1 MKKLLA
7 ALLLTCM
14 AVSFSATITWRGYKE
29 ITSDV
34 TVSSTDNLIIEA
46 GTIVRFAPFVKLTVY
61 GEIKAMGTESE
72 PVLFAALDRGDTQWE
87 GITINS
93 MSGLNEFNYS
103 RFVFMNAATGS
114 GNAGMNLLQSNVTI
128 SNCFFRDNY
137 GENGGALKI
146 VGGNV
151 TVTGT
156 TFYYNGAPNGGGIYI
171 YNDSSNGPSSVNINN
186 SKFNHNDAWTA
197 GGAIYVMDNE
207 NSANNM
213 QVNISNCLMLDHYSG
228 NGGAFW
234 YESRGKIDMTFKK
247 SRIFSNSA
255 DYGSGIYMVFMPHAP
270 GNVLVQRFSNLLIFK
285 NGAWVSAAAYID
297 MGQTQ
302 NPHDIVFTN
311 MTIAYN
317 NIEAVKGSQKN
328 LPAGLHLKSNGNFL
342 KPANSILWGNTAN
355 MEPANFMID
364 DTTMP
369 NPDQV
374 FWYCDLENWFSETN
388 NISSP
393 PLFIRRPADSYAE
406 QIKDPDK
413 YDFHLRLLSP
423 CIDAGDPNEPCF
435 EPNSSRV
442 NIGAYGNT
450 NEAAKGTYNTVFATS
465 NTDVIIGDNTAT
477 ILDFQGKSGTT
488 AFFDL
493 DLGVNAELYISKA
506 ENMDSII
513 FNNIFTQNGKF
524 DESFVRIQTLD
535 ANTPVQN
542 LKVKGTANLYNT
554 DMYNLFLTMESQ
566 LGSNLVINNT
576 KFYADSLAPET
587 TPYAIDLINPQSVV
601 IENSKFIDYY
611 GGIRVNPLPM
621 DPTGNKNKATGRIA
635 NNSVSFEPT
644 PSNKSKAGA
653 QKMIGIEIA
662 NANIDVEDNDIDG
675 GDEGIVMKAGSSG
688 RISNNSVSFEP
699 TASNKGSFV
708 KKGIVVSGGSSSTDI
723 SNNIIVNDDWEN
735 TLDVIGIE
743 IDNSVGVISYNQLRY
758 GGYDSGPRTGV
769 NLISP
774 QSGTKVYNNTI
785 FGTYTGIGNSSSGQK
800 IDVTNNIFWSWDST
814 SVQAVNDTTDLR
826 FFNNCFLKGLP
837 AGITGENNFN
847 LDPEFNSD
855 YSGDFTLASTSP
867 CINAGKIIDGVH
879 SFASSKTVYY
889 YGSAPDIGA
898 EEFWQ
903 DSQPVEVTTSVSGT
917 DFTFGWDPVPGFTY
931 YKVYESDDP
940 FGTFTVA
947 YHGTATNYTE
957 AVSAKKFY
965 YVTATT
971 DAPTK
976 IYDSRPAVS
985 ESNTEAAPT
994 PRERAKQFRAQKQ
1007 QQSR

>member
-1 MKKLLA
+1 
-7 ALLLTCM
+7 
-14 AVSFSATITWRGYKE
+14 
-29 ITSDV
+29 
-34 TVSSTDNLIIEA
+34 
-46 GTIVRFAPFVKLTVY
+46 
-61 GEIKAMGTESE
+61 
-72 PVLFAALDRGDTQWE
+72 
-87 GITINS
+87 
-93 MSGLNEFNYS
+93 
-103 RFVFMNAATGS
+103 
-114 GNAGMNLLQSNVTI
+114 
-128 SNCFFRDNY
+128 
-137 GENGGALKI
+137 
-146 VGGNV
+146 
-151 TVTGT
+151 
-156 TFYYNGAPNGGGIYI
+156 
-171 YNDSSNGPSSVNINN
+171 
-186 SKFNHNDAWTA
+186 
-197 GGAIYVMDNE
+197 
-207 NSANNM
+207 
-213 QVNISNCLMLDHYSG
+213 
-228 NGGAFW
+228 
-234 YESRGKIDMTFKK
+234 
-247 SRIFSNSA
+247 
-255 DYGSGIYMVFMPHAP
+255 
-270 GNVLVQRFSNLLIFK
+270 
-285 NGAWVSAAAYID
+285 
-297 MGQTQ
+297 
-302 NPHDIVFTN
+302 
-311 MTIAYN
+311 
-317 NIEAVKGSQKN
+317 
-328 LPAGLHLKSNGNFL
+328 
-342 KPANSILWGNTAN
+342 
-355 MEPANFMID
+355 
-364 DTTMP
+364 
-369 NPDQV
+369 
-374 FWYCDLENWFSETN
+374 
-388 NISSP
+388 
-393 PLFIRRPADSYAE
+393 
-406 QIKDPDK
+406 
-413 YDFHLRLLSP
+413 
-423 CIDAGDPNEPCF
+423 
-435 EPNSSRV
+435 
-442 NIGAYGNT
+442 
-450 NEAAKGTYNTVFATS
+450 
-465 NTDVIIGDNTAT
+465 
-477 ILDFQGKSGTT
+477 
-488 AFFDL
+488 
-493 DLGVNAELYISKA
+493 
-506 ENMDSII
+506 
-513 FNNIFTQNGKF
+513 
-524 DESFVRIQTLD
+524 
-535 ANTPVQN
+535 
-542 LKVKGTANLYNT
+542 
-554 DMYNLFLTMESQ
+554 
-566 LGSNLVINNT
+566 
-576 KFYADSLAPET
+576 
-587 TPYAIDLINPQSVV
+587 
-601 IENSKFIDYY
+601 
-611 GGIRVNPLPM
+611 M
-621 DPTGNKNKATGRIA
+621 DPTGGKNKATGRIA

-653 QKMIGIEIA
+653 QKMVGIEIS
-662 NANIDVEDNDIDG
+662 NAVIDIEDNEIDG

-735 TLDVIGIE
+735 SLDVIGVE
-743 IDNSVGVISYNQLRY
+743 IDNSVGVVSYNQLRY

-785 FGTYTGIGNSSSGQK
+785 FGSYTGIGNSSSGQK
-800 IDVTNNIFWSWDST
+800 IDITNNIFWSWDST

-826 FFNNCFLKGLP
+826 FYNNCFLKGLP